1 MSTLGDLVRTRTDL
15 TARDLDHLQRLVA
28 EWQLVADLSFSDLV
42 LWVRTR
48 ERSWMPVAH
57 LRPTTAS
64 TVYADDVVGLER
76 AASPRLDRVWREGRV
91 ERTERTVPLHVRQ
104 ETVPVRRAD
113 TLVALLSRDSNLGP
127 ARGPS
132 PLELTYLTSA
142 SELLQMVSEGTFPVP
157 GSDPDPEHSPRVG
170 DGQLFKVVN
179 QLLCGVHIAVAGE
192 ALALADSMGLD
203 PAQCLEV
210 LSTGAATSFMFE
222 DRGPRMLQG
231 EQAEVRS
238 ALDIFVKDMGLVTD
252 AARAVAQPVPLASAA
267 EQLYVRGRRE
277 GHGRHDD
284 SSVFDILR
292 SR

>member
-1 MSTLGDLVRTRTDL
+1 MSSTPSVGFLGLGAMGAPMALTLARAGFPVRGFDVSPPAREQVGDALQLLADPREAAAGADVVVVMVATGAQLHDVLFGERGVAEALGPDTVLLVMATVGPQAVESCAQGLESRGVQIVDAPVSGGTARAATGDLLVMVGGAEEDVAAVRPL
-15 TARDLDHLQRLVA
+15 LDAMAANAPLV
-28 EWQLVADLSFSDLV
+28 
-42 LWVRTR
+42 
-48 ERSWMPVAH
+48 
-57 LRPTTAS
+57 
-64 TVYADDVVGLER
+64 G
-76 AASPRLDRVWREGRV
+76 
-91 ERTERTVPLHVRQ
+91 
-104 ETVPVRRAD
+104 
-113 TLVALLSRDSNLGP
+113 
-127 ARGPS
+127 
-132 PLELTYLTSA
+132 
-142 SELLQMVSEGTFPVP
+142 
-157 GSDPDPEHSPRVG
+157 PRVG
-170 DGQLFKVVN
+170 DGQRFKVVN

-203 PAQCLEV
+203 AAQCLEV

-231 EQAEVRS
+231 EEAEVRS

>member
-1 MSTLGDLVRTRTDL
+1 MSTPLSVGWIGLGAMGAPMALTLSRAGFPVRGFDVSPRAQEQVGEAVEVLADPRAAAEGADAVVVMVATGAQLEDVLFGERGIADVLGPGTLLLVMSTVGPQAVEACAGRLAGRAVRIVDAPVSGGTARAATGDLLVMVSGADADVAA
-15 TARDLDHLQRLVA
+15 ARPLLDA
-28 EWQLVADLSFSDLV
+28 MAANA
-42 LWVRTR
+42 
-48 ERSWMPVAH
+48 P
-57 LRPTTAS
+57 
-64 TVYADDVVGLER
+64 VVG
-76 AASPRLDRVWREGRV
+76 A
-91 ERTERTVPLHVRQ
+91 
-104 ETVPVRRAD
+104 
-113 TLVALLSRDSNLGP
+113 
-127 ARGPS
+127 
-132 PLELTYLTSA
+132 
-142 SELLQMVSEGTFPVP
+142 
-157 GSDPDPEHSPRVG
+157 RVG
-170 DGQLFKVVN
+170 DGQRFKVVN

-231 EQAEVRS
+231 EEAEVRS

-292 SR
+292 AR